1 MKKFIAALAV
11 ALVLCLCFAAV
22 ACAGGD
28 VSEVGAWELEFFG
41 DGEANYSVG
50 DEYGGQTVTEDF
62 YTCNFGGGKYTVEQ
76 QGETVLSGSYTAEEM
91 ADGTLCLTVG
101 QGGEESLWTCGIRTE
116 ADGKETLCIT
126 AQVGDLTVSFVPAA

>member
-22 ACAGGD
+22 ACAGAG

-41 DGEANYSVG
+41 DDEANYSVG

-91 ADGTLCLTVG
+91 ADGTLCLTVE
-101 QGGEESLWTCGIRTE
+101 QGGEKSL
-116 ADGKETLCIT
+116 
-126 AQVGDLTVSFVPAA
+126 

>member
-11 ALVLCLCFAAV
+11 ALALCLCFAAV
-22 ACAGGD
+22 ACAGAG

-41 DGEANYSVG
+41 
-50 DEYGGQTVTEDF
+50 DF

-76 QGETVLSGSYTAEEM
+76 QGKTVLSGSYTAEEM

-101 QGGEESLWTCGIRTE
+101 QGGEKSLWTCGVRTE